1 MKTPISFI
9 SAAIAAAVIPALTTQ
24 SASAQPQIGV
34 FSAPSASVA
43 IVKIPK
49 PWYAPNF
56 LVASKMR
63 DTVALYESLPGLT
76 YKAFTIAQPDQE
88 FGGAYLWKDRIEM
101 EKWFN
106 PAWFERVERERGHKA
121 NVRFFSAPVVVVN
134 QISEPNT
141 AYVTT
146 LVTIKTPA
154 NITRDQVFAEFVSAA
169 PTYQKVPGLI
179 RKYFVLSDDGKFG
192 GVYLWDTKESAQSWF
207 SPAWSERVTRRFG
220 AEAQLEWFD
229 TPIAIASKLALNT
242 LEQK

>member
-1 MKTPISFI
+1 MKTPIPFI
-9 SAAIAAAVIPALTTQ
+9 SAAITAAVMPVLTTQ
-24 SASAQPQIGV
+24 SASAQAQIGV

-56 LVASKMR
+56 FVALKMR
-63 DTVALYESLPGLT
+63 DTVALYENLPGLT

-88 FGGAYLWKDRIEM
+88 FGGAYLWKDRVEM

-106 PAWFERVERERGHKA
+106 PAWFERVEKERGHQA

-134 QISEPNT
+134 QAT
-141 AYVTT
+141 ALDVAYITT

-154 NITRDQVFAEFVSAA
+154 NITREQVLAEFASAA
-169 PTYQKVPGLI
+169 LTYQKVPGLI

-192 GVYLWDTKESAQSWF
+192 GVYLWDSKLSAQTWF
-207 SPAWSERVTRRFG
+207 SPVWSERAAKRFG
-220 AEAQLEWFD
+220 SEAQLEWFD
-229 TPIAIASKLALNT
+229 TPIAITSKLAPNA